1 MFNYSE
7 PNWKR
12 IGLKSANDAILL
24 AIGEITKNAKA
35 LKKLGLMDK
44 ITLIWKGKVIE
55 I

>member
-1 MFNYSE
+1 MHNFT

-12 IGLKSANDAILL
+12 LGLKSTDDAILL

-35 LKKLGLMDK
+35 LKKLGLTSV
-44 ITLIWKGKVIE
+44 ITLIWKGKVVE